1 MTVGL
6 TSEYITPT
14 KTDTWLVLQQSAV
27 KTIAEDIF
35 VSPRRITHLT
45 LTRRQENIS
54 TFGSVSP
61 PGATGRLHA
70 ARSTKSDHATTCLE
84 AFCEDESLHGLDDVI
99 GDKDS
104 RLRMSWGR
112 EGKVREGVGGQ
123 LR

>member
-6 TSEYITPT
+6 TIEYITPT

-54 TFGSVSP
+54 TFMVQ
-61 PGATGRLHA
+61 
-70 ARSTKSDHATTCLE
+70 
-84 AFCEDESLHGLDDVI
+84 F
-99 GDKDS
+99 
-104 RLRMSWGR
+104 RLRGR
-112 EGKVREGVGGQ
+112 PAGYIRRGRRNQTTPRRV
-123 LR
+123 